1 MSITTD
7 EGTYWVDVTRQLWG
21 ESESSIVG
29 TMAASLLSLYGVGG
43 GGSLLDVGKGV
54 CPNFRLLR
62 ETRGCGG
69 GGFSVL
75 EESHVVSE
83 SGQLLLIWNQ

>member
-1 MSITTD
+1 MD
-7 EGTYWVDVTRQLWG
+7 LTRQLWG
-21 ESESSIVG
+21 ESEWNIDR
-29 TMAASLLSLYGVGG
+29 TMAASLLSLYGEGVLAGR
-43 GGSLLDVGKGV
+43 GKRV
-54 CPNFRLLR
+54 CPNLRLHKK
-62 ETRGCGG
+62 TRGCGR